1 MRDPRRALKPT
12 ERKRPTATLPPAGWT
27 AALLAVLPF
36 LAGGSVSGQA
46 AVRAWEA
53 PFSIPVYEE
62 GPPNP
67 NPAFDIFDPPRI
79 TYPYTIRDNL
89 TDNRVDR
96 SLLGLFLENEYL
108 KCVVLPEIGGHL
120 YSCTDKRNGEEV
132 FYANPSIKLTKIG
145 YRGAWAA
152 FGVEFNF
159 PVSHN
164 WMSTSPV
171 DYAYQENED
180 GSGSIWVGNIDRV
193 FGTHWLVELK
203 LRPGRAVLEQ
213 HTTLYNRSD
222 FRHRFYW
229 WTNAAVQVWDDSRVL
244 YPQTHT
250 ASHGFQDIDTWPV
263 DFRGT
268 DNSVVGN
275 HVYGPVSRFSHGS
288 REPYMAVYHPRTKAG
303 VVHYSSPVDLPA
315 KKVWSFGGDDRGLDW
330 REALSDNGSAYVEIQ
345 AGVFRNQETY
355 GFLEPQQK
363 LSFSEHWLPILELGG
378 VSRATT
384 EAVVHMERRGGEFAV
399 AINVAEPRPGARVQL
414 HQGATV
420 RYDQVADLTP
430 SDVSSVVV
438 PVGDS
443 NEPFTLT
450 LVGAQEEVLVRH
462 TEGVYDLEE
471 DMEVGPVEAYTFP
484 EPEARSEGEWLSV
497 ADDQERNGLRVA
509 AATTYAEALE
519 RHPGSLPITRAAGR
533 LTMALKQSG
542 LARRHLSFAT
552 DRVSND
558 LESWY
563 HLGHAHLAWAD
574 TAAARSAWEKSQA
587 VGIHRTAS
595 LFNLAALAAA
605 TGDRAGGVRHLEE
618 ANGEAPRVRALV
630 MQSALERVSGQQ
642 DRANQTLERAQALD
656 PTNSHARYERTLQGQ
671 EDPGLWVHLAGD
683 PERIIEV
690 AVDYSRFGLWE
701 DALAITSRTYPTG
714 EQVVAEP
721 GQPHPTDYPLLHYYR
736 AFYESRLGLDPS
748 VALRSARD
756 APLDYVFPNRHES
769 LYVLTHALD
778 VDEED
783 WSARFLRGAVF
794 LSGGMADEAM
804 DDWLKVQAAEADI
817 RLLPYL
823 MAMTFKAVVKEPSIV
838 VDFFEV
844 GLESDPENE
853 GIYFE
858 LDELMGELDEPASE
872 RADMLLRFPDPARMT
887 PDLVYLAAR
896 RLAEAGRFDEAES
909 LFRGRFFAREE
920 GGTNP
925 REVWLEARLRRADH
939 AATSGRCDVASS
951 VVDGLL
957 EPVDDMT
964 FTESGLSEWLARRTD
979 LTELRD
985 QILIRCAA

>member
-1 MRDPRRALKPT
+1 MPRTRPFACPVYLAL
-12 ERKRPTATLPPAGWT
+12 G
-27 AALLAVLPF
+27 LLVHGTCEQ
-36 LAGGSVSGQA
+36 LAGQE

-96 SLLGLFLENEYL
+96 SLNGLFLENEYL
-108 KCVVLPEIGGHL
+108 KCLVLPEIGGHL

-164 WMSTSPV
+164 WMSTSPI
-171 DYAYQENED
+171 DYAIQENED

-193 FGTHWLVELK
+193 FGTHWLVELR
-203 LRPGRAVLEQ
+203 LQPGRAVLEQ

-263 DFRGT
+263 DSRGT
-268 DNSVVGN
+268 DNSLVGN
-275 HVYGPVSRFSHGS
+275 HIYGPVSRFSHGS
-288 REPYMAVYHPRTKAG
+288 REPYMAVYHPRTNAG

-315 KKVWSFGGDDRGLDW
+315 KKVWSFGGDDRGLAW

-363 LSFSEHWLPILELGG
+363 LSFSEHWLPVLDIGG
-378 VSRATT
+378 VSRATD
-384 EAVVHMERRGGEFAV
+384 EAVVYMERRNGDLEV
-399 AINVAEPRPGARVQL
+399 AINVAEPRPGAHVQL
-414 HQGATV
+414 GRDSEPVH
-420 RYDQVADLTP
+420 DEFADLDP
-430 SDVSSVVV
+430 GEVHRVVV
-438 PVGDS
+438 PLPDVD
-443 NEPFTLT
+443 EPITLT
-450 LVGAQEEVLVRH
+450 LTSAEGETLVQH

-471 DMEVGPVEAYTFP
+471 GIEVGPVEAYEFP
-484 EPEARSEGEWLSV
+484 EPEARTEGEWLAV
-497 ADDQERNGLRVA
+497 ADDQERNGLRIK

-519 RHPGSLPITRAAGR
+519 RFPESLPITRAAGR
-533 LTMALKQSG
+533 LAIALKQSG
-542 LARRHLSFAT
+542 AARDQLAFAT
-552 DRVSND
+552 ERVSND

-587 VGIHRTAS
+587 VGVHRTAS

-605 TGDRAGGVRHLEE
+605 TGDLAGGVELLKE

-630 MQSALERVSGQQ
+630 MQSALERRLGQDEHAAATLSGV
-642 DRANQTLERAQALD
+642 RALD
-656 PTNSHARYERTLQGQ
+656 PTNAHARYENTLQGR
-671 EDPGLWVHLAGD
+671 DDSGLWTHLAGD

-690 AVDYSRFGLWE
+690 AVDYGRFGLLE
-701 DALAITSRTYPTG
+701 DALAVLSRDYPTG
-714 EQVVAEP
+714 DQVVAEP
-721 GQPHPTDYPLLHYYR
+721 GQPHPSDYPLLHYYR
-736 AFYESRLGLDPS
+736 AFYESRLGLDPTA
-748 VALRSARD
+748 VLETARQ

-769 LYVLTHALD
+769 LLVLTHALD
-778 VDEED
+778 RNPED
-783 WSARFLRGAVF
+783 WNARYLRGAGF

-804 DDWLKVQAAEADI
+804 DEWIKVHTAEADI

-823 MAMTFKAVVKEPSIV
+823 MAMTVRSVIENPTMVA
-838 VDFFEV
+838 DFFEV
-844 GLESDPENE
+844 GLERDPENE
-853 GIYFE
+853 GIYFG
-858 LDELMGELDEPASE
+858 LDEAMEGQ
-872 RADMLLRFPDPARMT
+872 
-887 PDLVYLAAR
+887 
-896 RLAEAGRFDEAES
+896 GR
-909 LFRGRFFAREE
+909 
-920 GGTNP
+920 P
-925 REVWLEARLRRADH
+925 
-939 AATSGRCDVASS
+939 
-951 VVDGLL
+951 
-957 EPVDDMT
+957 
-964 FTESGLSEWLARRTD
+964 
-979 LTELRD
+979 
-985 QILIRCAA
+985 